1 MPSDMKELD
10 MSKRATFVDTIKD
23 LNTEL
28 GTHYTPSEVFDE
40 DFMKKIEAKWDSI
53 PLGLGE
59 VLRNHQFLA
68 TDLYRMEKKFE
79 KQEEGF
85 EREDL
90 QLEKDMDEEFKE
102 LEEQQKWDAEKLERE
117 LDQSSV
123 PLNTPNVSAEVI
135 KSKPV
140 DMTKSGLTR
149 TEEALLSNEE
159 KAIKLRS
166 KGITT

>member
-1 MPSDMKELD
+1 
-10 MSKRATFVDTIKD
+10 
-23 LNTEL
+23 
-28 GTHYTPSEVFDE
+28 
-40 DFMKKIEAKWDSI
+40 
-53 PLGLGE
+53 
-59 VLRNHQFLA
+59 
-68 TDLYRMEKKFE
+68 
-79 KQEEGF
+79 
-85 EREDL
+85 
-90 QLEKDMDEEFKE
+90 MDEEFKE
-102 LEEQQKWDAEKLERE
+102 LEEQQKWDEEKLERE